1 MRNEPHYL
9 VVDLFC
15 GAGGT
20 TIGFEQSGVAKV
32 IAAVNHDPKAIESHW
47 KNHPEVKHWE
57 EDIRTLDL
65 TGLVA
70 HVATERMAHPEAKVI
85 LWASLECTNFSRAKG
100 GKPRDADSRTL
111 ADHLHRYITAIDP
124 TFLMIENV
132 VEFMSWGPLD
142 ENGKPLS
149 KRAGC
154 DFMRWC
160 GEVRAH
166 GYKDE
171 WKEMNAAD
179 FGARTS
185 RNRLF
190 GCFSKPYER
199 IYWPEP
205 THAKSPGKSGG
216 MFGQPLKKWEACRPC
231 LDLGDVGT
239 SIFTPGKIKSDKTF
253 ERIYAGLIKY
263 VAGMGMKEFMQR
275 YYSGNPMLRNHSLDV
290 PAGVV
295 RTNNTMAIVQ
305 PEFLLKYNSTD
316 PKTGEHRNASMD
328 APAPTIG
335 VQRQP
340 MVVIVQSNGGSPQGK
355 AKSADG
361 PCNTLTAQDN
371 KQVVILQHYYGNGHN
386 CHSTDGPAGT
396 IRTKDG
402 VAMIQAQ
409 WLDKQYRGPANHQS
423 IDDPSGT
430 LMSKDKMGLMSAEWI
445 DRPFS
450 QGGKDNDVNGPAGS
464 ITNVPKMNLVQ
475 SEFLSKQFSGSVEDK
490 NISTDG
496 PSGAL
501 TTKDH
506 HAVVG
511 VQFISNPGHG
521 GSDKGVDDPC
531 PTIVARQDKAPLY
544 LIDTQYGN
552 IGQSTEEPCKTI
564 TADRHWKYL
573 VQCEGGQVAIPVYET
588 DSEVVVR
595 IKHFMAMYSIV
606 DIKMRMLKVIELKR
620 IQGFPEEYELLGNQ
634 ADQKKFI
641 GNSVCPVVVKCWAL
655 AMAGVEHEAM
665 AA

>member
-65 TGLVA
+65 TGLVE
-70 HVATERMAHPEAKVI
+70 HVATERMAHPEAKLI

-132 VEFMSWGPLD
+132 VEFMSWGPLN
-142 ENGKPLS
+142 EHGKPVS

-160 GEVRAH
+160 AEVRAH

-190 GCFSKPYER
+190 GCFAKGYER

-216 MFGQPLKKWEACRPC
+216 MFGTPLKKWEACRPC
-231 LDLGDVGT
+231 LDLEDVGS

-263 VAGMGMKEFMQR
+263 VAGMGMKEWLVKYMGNNAK
-275 YYSGNPMLRNHSLDV
+275 SGI
-290 PAGVV
+290 
-295 RTNNTMAIVQ
+295 NNGNSTDAPLPVITTQNRLFIAQ
-305 PEFLLKYNSTD
+305 PEF
-316 PKTGEHRNASMD
+316 M
-328 APAPTIG
+328 
-335 VQRQP
+335 VQRNSGDPGSKVFSPDGPARTLTSTGGNMQ
-340 MVVIVQSNGGSPQGK
+340 VVIVQSNGGSPQGK

-361 PCNTLTAQDN
+361 LCNTLTAQDN
-371 KQVVILQHYYGNGHN
+371 KQVVFLKHYHGNGHN
-386 CHSTDGPAGT
+386 CHSSEGPAGSIAT
-396 IRTKDG
+396 HDG
-402 VAMIQAQ
+402 IAVVQAQ

-464 ITNVPKMNLVQ
+464 ITNVPKMNLV
-475 SEFLSKQFSGSVEDK
+475 
-490 NISTDG
+490 NT
-496 PSGAL
+496 
-501 TTKDH
+501 
-506 HAVVG
+506 
-511 VQFISNPGHG
+511 QFISNPGHG

-544 LIDTQYGN
+544 LIDTQYSN

-564 TADRHWKYL
+564 TADRHWKHL

>member
-1 MRNEPHYL
+1 MIQTSYL

-47 KNHPEVKHWE
+47 KNHPKVKHWE

-65 TGLVA
+65 TGLVE
-70 HVATERMAHPEAKVI
+70 HVATERMAHPEAKLI
-85 LWASLECTNFSRAKG
+85 LWASLECTNFSKAKG

-142 ENGKPLS
+142 ENGKPVS

-160 GEVRAH
+160 AEVRAH

-216 MFGQPLKKWEACRPC
+216 MFGTPLKKWEACRPC

-239 SIFTPGKIKSDKTF
+239 SIFTPGKIKSDKTY

-263 VAGMGMKEFMQR
+263 VAGMGMKEW
-275 YYSGNPMLRNHSLDV
+275 
-290 PAGVV
+290 
-295 RTNNTMAIVQ
+295 
-305 PEFLLKYNSTD
+305 LLKYNSTD
-316 PKTGEHRNASMD
+316 PRTGEHRNASMD

-371 KQVVILQHYYGNGHN
+371 KQVVFLKHYHGNGHN
-386 CHSTDGPAGT
+386 CHSSDGPAGSIAT
-396 IRTKDG
+396 HDG
-402 VAMIQAQ
+402 IAVVQAQ
-409 WLDKQYRGPANHQS
+409 W
-423 IDDPSGT
+423 
-430 LMSKDKMGLMSAEWI
+430 I
-445 DRPFS
+445 DRQFS
-450 QGGKDNDVNGPAGS
+450 QGGKDNSVDGPAGS
-464 ITNVPKMNLVQ
+464 ITNVPKMNLV
-475 SEFLSKQFSGSVEDK
+475 
-490 NISTDG
+490 NT
-496 PSGAL
+496 
-501 TTKDH
+501 
-506 HAVVG
+506 
-511 VQFISNPGHG
+511 QFISNPGHG

-544 LIDTQYGN
+544 LIDTQYSN

-573 VQCEGGQVAIPVYET
+573 VQCEGGQVAIPVYES
-588 DSEVVVR
+588 DCEVVVR
-595 IKHFMAMYSIV
+595 IKHFMAMYGIV

-655 AMAGVEHEAM
+655 AMAGIEIEAM